1 MIVVRTTTCP
11 NHQRTCL
18 RYHVLGVLGSQYP
31 VGYPRIYLHHLFF
44 RHPALQTCITCFPDI
59 LRSKRT
65 LGWRTLLVVPE
76 LEEEMV
82 IAERTQMLG
91 AEVDSLF
98 EQRARLD
105 GALSDLSLQVF
116 AFSTQTPIS
125 PRCRTPFS
133 PHLRVQFFF

>member
-1 MIVVRTTTCP
+1 M
-11 NHQRTCL
+11 
-18 RYHVLGVLGSQYP
+18 
-31 VGYPRIYLHHLFF
+31 
-44 RHPALQTCITCFPDI
+44 
-59 LRSKRT
+59 
-65 LGWRTLLVVPE
+65 VPE

-116 AFSTQTPIS
+116 DFSTQTPIS
-125 PRCRTPFS
+125 PRCRTPFF
-133 PHLRVQFFF
+133 PYLRVQFFF